1 MERGCIGE
9 GRHGG
14 MDWEESGM
22 EGWMERKEE
31 WIDWKGIGEGWI
43 GEERGMAM
51 TMAMFD
57 FALGSELRQIL
68 RGARIS
74 ADSVVAE
81 AAEEQVLKLTRMGRL
96 ARTPRSSDR
105 ARRCSIGTAP

>member
-31 WIDWKGIGEGWI
+31 WIDWKGIKEGWI

-51 TMAMFD
+51 TMAMYWWCRNWCRKM
-57 FALGSELRQIL
+57 AQGIPS
-68 RGARIS
+68 
-74 ADSVVAE
+74 
-81 AAEEQVLKLTRMGRL
+81 T
-96 ARTPRSSDR
+96 
-105 ARRCSIGTAP
+105 

>member
-31 WIDWKGIGEGWI
+31 WIDWKGIKEGWI

-51 TMAMFD
+51 PIAATDPVA
-57 FALGSELRQIL
+57 ACE
-68 RGARIS
+68 
-74 ADSVVAE
+74 SVLIPSWPK
-81 AAEEQVLKLTRMGRL
+81 QPKS
-96 ARTPRSSDR
+96 RS
-105 ARRCSIGTAP
+105 